1 MANIGPFEVNIGAR
15 GGRWRTWLLVIVVA
29 LGLAGVLN
37 LEPSWASSLKKAI
50 KKHPEQA
57 ISLADHASFDWDRVH
72 VFGPYTDQD
81 LVDKEL
87 GVGIWEELDT
97 DIKMYDSVVLFV
109 FCNGGEV
116 VESYDLPRS
125 HGDFTTCLAPA
136 GLTSQ
141 EARFAVRDDG
151 LILAVE

>member
-37 LEPSWASSLKKAI
+37 LEPSWARSLKKTI
-50 KKHPEQA
+50 KKQPEQA
-57 ISLADHASFDWDRVH
+57 ISLADHAQFDWDTVYI
-72 VFGPYTDQD
+72 FGPYTDRGLID
-81 LVDKEL
+81 EEL
-87 GVGIWEELDT
+87 GAGTWAEIGT
-97 DIKMYDSVVLFV
+97 DIELYDNVVLFV
-109 FCNGGEV
+109 FCDEGEV

-136 GLTSQ
+136 GLTPQ
-141 EARFAVRDDG
+141 EARFAVRDGG
-151 LILAVE
+151 LVLAVE